1 MKFRQK
7 EKLKIKN
14 EVISEGFHW
23 PNSKEIFCFFNHQIS
38 IFGFQFVSPKF
49 RRMIKDFYSISGL

>member
-14 EVISEGFHW
+14 EMISEGFHW
-23 PNSKEIFCFFNHQIS
+23 PNSKEIFFFLITRFLYLVFSSLAKNLE
-38 IFGFQFVSPKF
+38 G
-49 RRMIKDFYSISGL
+49 